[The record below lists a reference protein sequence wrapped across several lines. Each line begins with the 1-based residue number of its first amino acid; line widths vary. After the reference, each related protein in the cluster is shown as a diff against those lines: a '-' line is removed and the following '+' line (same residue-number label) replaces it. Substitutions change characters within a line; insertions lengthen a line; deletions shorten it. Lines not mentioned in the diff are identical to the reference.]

1 MALLYLP
8 VLYVG
13 AVVVYLSVP
22 LLYCPTL
29 SDGSP
34 LLSSRFQYATA
45 PFKSKLPLILVE
57 PVMEL
62 VPVFSF
68 ITPPDKVI
76 ISPTATVGELVA
88 VLNVTKSVSFV
99 NLVVVHVALPIAP
112 LPSFHECPLL
122 IDRTVSMLFSSI
134 VGGFSPSAP
143 FIVLVNLTAIVSPD

>member
-22 LLYCPTL
+22 VLYCPTL
-29 SDGSP
+29 SDGFP

-57 PVMEL
+57 PVIEL

-68 ITPPDKVI
+68 ITPPDRVI
-76 ISPTATVGELVA
+76 LSFVIVGA
-88 VLNVTKSVSFV
+88 FVSF
-99 NLVVVHVALPIAP
+99 
-112 LPSFHECPLL
+112 
-122 IDRTVSMLFSSI
+122 
-134 VGGFSPSAP
+134 
-143 FIVLVNLTAIVSPD
+143 VNLTAIVSPA